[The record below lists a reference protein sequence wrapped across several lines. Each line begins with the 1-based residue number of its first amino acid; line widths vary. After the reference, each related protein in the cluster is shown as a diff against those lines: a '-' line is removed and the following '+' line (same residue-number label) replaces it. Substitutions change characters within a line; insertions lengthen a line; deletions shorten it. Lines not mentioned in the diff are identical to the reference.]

1 MCILYKQTTK
11 EFVHFDTKTKRS
23 DLITDIRL
31 ASELTNAEAKELLKK
46 CTKKLKGFQITQIE
60 SFQAKEPAA
69 PAIVIP
75 AQPAETTTA
84 TAESVQQVPE
94 TPTAA
99 QQQAAVQSV
108 QPAAT
113 QPAAVQPTQPV
124 HPMIQPITKT
134 PRRCFT
140 SKERSEIYIRD
151 KGRCGICGEFIP
163 LNEFTI
169 DHIVP
174 ISKGG
179 TYDYD
184 NLQCCC
190 FKCNQL
196 KSNEMPDDFYGKMFI
211 ALINHAKQQNNKKVK
226 IPHTQGDV
234 ACNTYRNRY
243 LKPTQPS
250 RLGLPLAL
258 WFVRIQARC
267 HLCSHNSTWKSF
279 RVAAA
284 SGHLTGTAY
293 GQAVKP

>member
-1 MCILYKQTTK
+1 MCILYKKATK
-11 EFVHFDTKTKRS
+11 EFVNFDTKTKRS

-46 CTKKLKGFQITQIE
+46 CTKKLKGFQIAQKE
-60 SFQAKEPAA
+60 SFQPKEPAA
-69 PAIVIP
+69 PAIVIQ
-75 AQPAETTTA
+75 AQPAATTA
-84 TAESVQQVPE
+84 VEPVQPAPE
-94 TPTAA
+94 TPPAV
-99 QQQAAVQSV
+99 QQAIT
-108 QPAAT
+108 QPTAT
-113 QPAAVQPTQPV
+113 QPAAVQPAQPAHPKIQPV
-124 HPMIQPITKT
+124 TKT

-151 KGRCGICGEFIP
+151 KGKCGICGKFIP

-211 ALINHAKQQNNKKVK
+211 ALLNHAKQQDNKKMK
-226 IPHTQGDV
+226 KF
-234 ACNTYRNRY
+234 
-243 LKPTQPS
+243 LKKAEKAF
-250 RLGLPLAL
+250 LE
-258 WFVRIQARC
+258 
-267 HLCSHNSTWKSF
+267 KSKKK
-279 RVAAA
+279 
-284 SGHLTGTAY
+284 S
-293 GQAVKP
+293 KKS

>member
-1 MCILYKQTTK
+1 MCILYKKATK

-75 AQPAETTTA
+75 AQPAET
-84 TAESVQQVPE
+84 
-94 TPTAA
+94 
-99 QQQAAVQSV
+99 
-108 QPAAT
+108 

-151 KGRCGICGEFIP
+151 KGRCGICGKFIP

-169 DHIVP
+169 DHIIP

-196 KSNEMPDDFYGKMFI
+196 KSNETPDDFYEKMFI
-211 ALINHAKQQNNKKVK
+211 ALINHAKQQNNKKMK
-226 IPHTQGDV
+226 KF
-234 ACNTYRNRY
+234 
-243 LKPTQPS
+243 LKKAEKAFFEKPKK
-250 RLGLPLAL
+250 
-258 WFVRIQARC
+258 
-267 HLCSHNSTWKSF
+267 KSKK
-279 RVAAA
+279 
-284 SGHLTGTAY
+284 S
-293 GQAVKP
+293 

>member
-11 EFVHFDTKTKRS
+11 EFVRFDTVTKRS

-46 CTKKLKGFQITQIE
+46 CTKKLKGFQIAQKE
-60 SFQAKEPAA
+60 SFQPKEPAV
-69 PAIVIP
+69 PAIVIQM
-75 AQPAETTTA
+75 QPVETTTA
-84 TAESVQQVPE
+84 AAESLQQAPE
-94 TPTAA
+94 TPS
-99 QQQAAVQSV
+99 SV
-108 QPAAT
+108 QPATAQSAAT
-113 QPAAVQPTQPV
+113 QPAAVQPAQPV
-124 HPMIQPITKT
+124 HPKIQPITKT

-151 KGRCGICGEFIP
+151 KGRCGICGKFIP

-211 ALINHAKQQNNKKVK
+211 ALINHAKQQNNKKMK
-226 IPHTQGDV
+226 KF
-234 ACNTYRNRY
+234 
-243 LKPTQPS
+243 LKKAEKAFFEKPKK
-250 RLGLPLAL
+250 
-258 WFVRIQARC
+258 
-267 HLCSHNSTWKSF
+267 KSKK
-279 RVAAA
+279 
-284 SGHLTGTAY
+284 S
-293 GQAVKP
+293 

>member
-1 MCILYKQTTK
+1 MCILYKKATK

-75 AQPAETTTA
+75 AQPAETTT
-84 TAESVQQVPE
+84 TAAEPAQQAQKTPPVVQQAITQP
-94 TPTAA
+94 
-99 QQQAAVQSV
+99 V
-108 QPAAT
+108 QPAVIQPVTVQPTAI
-113 QPAAVQPTQPV
+113 QPATVQPTQPV
-124 HPMIQPITKT
+124 HLKIQPVTKT

-151 KGRCGICGEFIP
+151 KGKCGICGKFIP

-211 ALINHAKQQNNKKVK
+211 ALLNHAKQQDNKKMK
-226 IPHTQGDV
+226 KF
-234 ACNTYRNRY
+234 
-243 LKPTQPS
+243 LKK
-250 RLGLPLAL
+250 AEKA
-258 WFVRIQARC
+258 FFE
-267 HLCSHNSTWKSF
+267 KSKKK
-279 RVAAA
+279 
-284 SGHLTGTAY
+284 SKKY
-293 GQAVKP
+293 

>member
-113 QPAAVQPTQPV
+113 QPAAVQPTQPSASNDSADYKNAQA
-124 HPMIQPITKT
+124 MLYKQRTK
-134 PRRCFT
+134 RNL
-140 SKERSEIYIRD
+140 Y
-151 KGRCGICGEFIP
+151 KG
-163 LNEFTI
+163 
-169 DHIVP
+169 
-174 ISKGG
+174 
-179 TYDYD
+179 
-184 NLQCCC
+184 
-190 FKCNQL
+190 
-196 KSNEMPDDFYGKMFI
+196 
-211 ALINHAKQQNNKKVK
+211 
-226 IPHTQGDV
+226 
-234 ACNTYRNRY
+234 
-243 LKPTQPS
+243 
-250 RLGLPLAL
+250 
-258 WFVRIQARC
+258 
-267 HLCSHNSTWKSF
+267 
-279 RVAAA
+279 
-284 SGHLTGTAY
+284 
-293 GQAVKP
+293 

>member
-11 EFVHFDTKTKRS
+11 EFVHFDTATKRS
-23 DLITDIRL
+23 DLITDIKL

-46 CTKKLKGFQITQIE
+46 CTKKLKGFQITQRE
-60 SFQAKEPAA
+60 SFQPKEPAS
-69 PAIVIP
+69 PAIVIS
-75 AQPAETTTA
+75 AQPADTTTTA
-84 TAESVQQVPE
+84 VAEPVQQAPE
-94 TPTAA
+94 TPPTA
-99 QQQAAVQSV
+99 QQATAQSTPPTQT
-108 QPAAT
+108 QPAAI
-113 QPAAVQPTQPV
+113 QPAAVQPV
-124 HPMIQPITKT
+124 HPKIQPITKT

-151 KGRCGICGEFIP
+151 KGKCGICGKFIP

-211 ALINHAKQQNNKKVK
+211 ALLNHAKQQDNKKMK
-226 IPHTQGDV
+226 KF
-234 ACNTYRNRY
+234 
-243 LKPTQPS
+243 LKK
-250 RLGLPLAL
+250 AEKA
-258 WFVRIQARC
+258 FFE
-267 HLCSHNSTWKSF
+267 KSKKK
-279 RVAAA
+279 
-284 SGHLTGTAY
+284 S
-293 GQAVKP
+293 KKS

>member
-1 MCILYKQTTK
+1 MCILYKKATK

-75 AQPAETTTA
+75 AQPAETTT
-84 TAESVQQVPE
+84 
-94 TPTAA
+94 TAA
-99 QQQAAVQSV
+99 QQQAAVQS
-108 QPAAT
+108 AK
-113 QPAAVQPTQPV
+113 PTYPV

-169 DHIVP
+169 DHIIP

-196 KSNEMPDDFYGKMFI
+196 KSNETPDDFYGKMFI
-211 ALINHAKQQNNKKVK
+211 ALINHAKQQNNKKMK
-226 IPHTQGDV
+226 KF
-234 ACNTYRNRY
+234 
-243 LKPTQPS
+243 LKKTEKAFFEKPKK
-250 RLGLPLAL
+250 
-258 WFVRIQARC
+258 
-267 HLCSHNSTWKSF
+267 KSKK
-279 RVAAA
+279 
-284 SGHLTGTAY
+284 S
-293 GQAVKP
+293 

>member
-1 MCILYKQTTK
+1 MCILYKKATK

-46 CTKKLKGFQITQIE
+46 CTKKLKGFQITQRE
-60 SFQAKEPAA
+60 SFQPKEPAA
-69 PAIVIP
+69 PAIVIA
-75 AQPAETTTA
+75 AQQA
-84 TAESVQQVPE
+84 PE
-94 TPTAA
+94 TPPAV
-99 QQQAAVQSV
+99 QQAITQPVQPAVIQPV
-108 QPAAT
+108 TVQPTATQPAAT
-113 QPAAVQPTQPV
+113 QSAAVQPAQPV
-124 HPMIQPITKT
+124 HPKIQPVTKT

-151 KGRCGICGEFIP
+151 KGKCGICGKFIP

-211 ALINHAKQQNNKKVK
+211 ALLNHAKQQNNKKMK
-226 IPHTQGDV
+226 KF
-234 ACNTYRNRY
+234 
-243 LKPTQPS
+243 LKK
-250 RLGLPLAL
+250 AEKA
-258 WFVRIQARC
+258 FFE
-267 HLCSHNSTWKSF
+267 KSEKK
-279 RVAAA
+279 AKK
-284 SGHLTGTAY
+284 S
-293 GQAVKP
+293 KKS

>member
-11 EFVHFDTKTKRS
+11 EFVRFDTVTKRS

-46 CTKKLKGFQITQIE
+46 CTKKLKGFQIAQKE
-60 SFQAKEPAA
+60 SFQPKEPAA

-75 AQPAETTTA
+75 AQPAETTTTA
-84 TAESVQQVPE
+84 AESAQQAPE

-108 QPAAT
+108 QPTAT
-113 QPAAVQPTQPV
+113 QPAAVQPVHPKIQPV
-124 HPMIQPITKT
+124 TKT

-151 KGRCGICGEFIP
+151 KGKCGICGKFIP

-211 ALINHAKQQNNKKVK
+211 ALINHAKQKNNKKMK
-226 IPHTQGDV
+226 KF
-234 ACNTYRNRY
+234 
-243 LKPTQPS
+243 LKKAEKAFFKKPKK
-250 RLGLPLAL
+250 
-258 WFVRIQARC
+258 
-267 HLCSHNSTWKSF
+267 KSKK
-279 RVAAA
+279 
-284 SGHLTGTAY
+284 S
-293 GQAVKP
+293 

>member
-1 MCILYKQTTK
+1 MAIFFTHFAIRHIKDVNIEERSRKMCILYKQTTK

-75 AQPAETTTA
+75 AQPVETTTA
-84 TAESVQQVPE
+84 AAESVQQAPE

-99 QQQAAVQSV
+99 QQQAAVQSAKPTY
-108 QPAAT
+108 PAY
-113 QPAAVQPTQPV
+113 
-124 HPMIQPITKT
+124 PMIQPITKT

-174 ISKGG
+174 ISK
-179 TYDYD
+179 
-184 NLQCCC
+184 
-190 FKCNQL
+190 
-196 KSNEMPDDFYGKMFI
+196 
-211 ALINHAKQQNNKKVK
+211 
-226 IPHTQGDV
+226 
-234 ACNTYRNRY
+234 
-243 LKPTQPS
+243 
-250 RLGLPLAL
+250 
-258 WFVRIQARC
+258 
-267 HLCSHNSTWKSF
+267 
-279 RVAAA
+279 
-284 SGHLTGTAY
+284 
-293 GQAVKP
+293 

>member
-1 MCILYKQTTK
+1 MAIFFTHFAIRHIKDVNIEERSRKMCILYKQTTK

-75 AQPAETTTA
+75 AQPVETTTA
-84 TAESVQQVPE
+84 AAESVQQAPE

-99 QQQAAVQSV
+99 QQQAAVQSAKPTY
-108 QPAAT
+108 PAY
-113 QPAAVQPTQPV
+113 
-124 HPMIQPITKT
+124 PMIQPITKT

-211 ALINHAKQQNNKKVK
+211 ALINHAKQQNNKK
-226 IPHTQGDV
+226 
-234 ACNTYRNRY
+234 
-243 LKPTQPS
+243 
-250 RLGLPLAL
+250 
-258 WFVRIQARC
+258 
-267 HLCSHNSTWKSF
+267 
-279 RVAAA
+279 
-284 SGHLTGTAY
+284 
-293 GQAVKP
+293 

>member
-1 MCILYKQTTK
+1 MCILYKKATK

-75 AQPAETTTA
+75 AQPA
-84 TAESVQQVPE
+84 
-94 TPTAA
+94 
-99 QQQAAVQSV
+99 
-108 QPAAT
+108 AT

-169 DHIVP
+169 DHIIP

-196 KSNEMPDDFYGKMFI
+196 KSNETPDDFYEKMFI
-211 ALINHAKQQNNKKVK
+211 ALINHAKQQNNKKMK
-226 IPHTQGDV
+226 KF
-234 ACNTYRNRY
+234 
-243 LKPTQPS
+243 LKKAEKAFFEKPKK
-250 RLGLPLAL
+250 
-258 WFVRIQARC
+258 
-267 HLCSHNSTWKSF
+267 KSKK
-279 RVAAA
+279 
-284 SGHLTGTAY
+284 S
-293 GQAVKP
+293 

>member
-1 MCILYKQTTK
+1 MCILYKKATK

-75 AQPAETTTA
+75 AQPAA
-84 TAESVQQVPE
+84 T
-94 TPTAA
+94 
-99 QQQAAVQSV
+99 
-108 QPAAT
+108 
-113 QPAAVQPTQPV
+113 QPTQPV

-169 DHIVP
+169 DHIIP
-174 ISKGG
+174 ISKRG

-196 KSNEMPDDFYGKMFI
+196 KSNETPDDFYEKMFI
-211 ALINHAKQQNNKKVK
+211 ALINHAKQQNNKKMK
-226 IPHTQGDV
+226 KF
-234 ACNTYRNRY
+234 
-243 LKPTQPS
+243 LKKAEKAFFEKPKK
-250 RLGLPLAL
+250 
-258 WFVRIQARC
+258 
-267 HLCSHNSTWKSF
+267 KSKK
-279 RVAAA
+279 
-284 SGHLTGTAY
+284 S
-293 GQAVKP
+293 

>member
-11 EFVHFDTKTKRS
+11 EFVRFDTVTKRS
-23 DLITDIRL
+23 DLTTDIKL

-46 CTKKLKGFQITQIE
+46 CTKKLKGFQITQKK
-60 SFQAKEPAA
+60 SFQPKEPAV
-69 PAIVIP
+69 PAIVIS
-75 AQPAETTTA
+75 AQPAEATTTA
-84 TAESVQQVPE
+84 AESVQQAPE

-99 QQQAAVQSV
+99 QPAAVQSV
-108 QPAAT
+108 QP
-113 QPAAVQPTQPV
+113 TQPV
-124 HPMIQPITKT
+124 YPMIQPITKT

-140 SKERSEIYIRD
+140 NKERSEIYIRD

-211 ALINHAKQQNNKKVK
+211 ALINHAKQQNNKKMK
-226 IPHTQGDV
+226 KF
-234 ACNTYRNRY
+234 
-243 LKPTQPS
+243 LKKAEKAFFKKPKK
-250 RLGLPLAL
+250 
-258 WFVRIQARC
+258 
-267 HLCSHNSTWKSF
+267 KSKK
-279 RVAAA
+279 
-284 SGHLTGTAY
+284 S
-293 GQAVKP
+293 

>member
-1 MCILYKQTTK
+1 MCILYKKATK

-75 AQPAETTTA
+75 AQPAETTT
-84 TAESVQQVPE
+84 TAAEPAQQVPE
-94 TPTAA
+94 TPTA
-99 QQQAAVQSV
+99 V
-108 QPAAT
+108 QPTAT
-113 QPAAVQPTQPV
+113 QPAAVHPAQPV
-124 HPMIQPITKT
+124 NPKIQPITKT

-151 KGRCGICGEFIP
+151 KGRCGICGKFIP

-179 TYDYD
+179 TYNYD

-211 ALINHAKQQNNKKVK
+211 ALLNHAKQKDNKKMK
-226 IPHTQGDV
+226 KF
-234 ACNTYRNRY
+234 
-243 LKPTQPS
+243 LKKAEKAFLEKPEK
-250 RLGLPLAL
+250 
-258 WFVRIQARC
+258 
-267 HLCSHNSTWKSF
+267 KSKK
-279 RVAAA
+279 
-284 SGHLTGTAY
+284 S
-293 GQAVKP
+293 KKS

>member
-1 MCILYKQTTK
+1 MAIFFTHFAIRHIKDVNIEERSRKMCILYKQTTK

-60 SFQAKEPAA
+60 SFQAKE
-69 PAIVIP
+69 
-75 AQPAETTTA
+75 
-84 TAESVQQVPE
+84 
-94 TPTAA
+94 
-99 QQQAAVQSV
+99 
-108 QPAAT
+108 
-113 QPAAVQPTQPV
+113 PAAVQPTQPV

-211 ALINHAKQQNNKKVK
+211 ALINHAKQQNNKKMK
-226 IPHTQGDV
+226 KF
-234 ACNTYRNRY
+234 
-243 LKPTQPS
+243 LKKAEKAFFEKPKK
-250 RLGLPLAL
+250 
-258 WFVRIQARC
+258 
-267 HLCSHNSTWKSF
+267 KSKK
-279 RVAAA
+279 
-284 SGHLTGTAY
+284 S
-293 GQAVKP
+293 

>member
-1 MCILYKQTTK
+1 MCILYKKETK

-75 AQPAETTTA
+75 AQPA
-84 TAESVQQVPE
+84 
-94 TPTAA
+94 
-99 QQQAAVQSV
+99 
-108 QPAAT
+108 AT

-169 DHIVP
+169 DHIIP

-196 KSNEMPDDFYGKMFI
+196 KSNETPDDFYEKMFI
-211 ALINHAKQQNNKKVK
+211 ALINHAKQQNNKKMK
-226 IPHTQGDV
+226 KF
-234 ACNTYRNRY
+234 
-243 LKPTQPS
+243 LKKAEKAFFEKPKK
-250 RLGLPLAL
+250 
-258 WFVRIQARC
+258 
-267 HLCSHNSTWKSF
+267 KSKK
-279 RVAAA
+279 
-284 SGHLTGTAY
+284 S
-293 GQAVKP
+293 

>member
-1 MCILYKQTTK
+1 MAIFFTHFAIRHIKDVNIEERSRKMCILYKQTMK

-75 AQPAETTTA
+75 AQPVETTTA
-84 TAESVQQVPE
+84 AAESVQQ
-94 TPTAA
+94 
-99 QQQAAVQSV
+99 AV
-108 QPAAT
+108 T
-113 QPAAVQPTQPV
+113 QPAVAQSAQPAY
-124 HPMIQPITKT
+124 PMIQPITKT

-169 DHIVP
+169 DHIIP

-196 KSNEMPDDFYGKMFI
+196 KSNETPDDFYGKMFI
-211 ALINHAKQQNNKKVK
+211 ALINHAKQQNNKKMK
-226 IPHTQGDV
+226 KF
-234 ACNTYRNRY
+234 
-243 LKPTQPS
+243 LKKAEKAFFEKPKK
-250 RLGLPLAL
+250 
-258 WFVRIQARC
+258 
-267 HLCSHNSTWKSF
+267 KSKK
-279 RVAAA
+279 
-284 SGHLTGTAY
+284 S
-293 GQAVKP
+293 

>member
-1 MCILYKQTTK
+1 MCILYKKATK

-60 SFQAKEPAA
+60 SFQIKEPAA

-94 TPTAA
+94 TPTAT

-169 DHIVP
+169 DHIIP

-196 KSNEMPDDFYGKMFI
+196 KSNETPDDFYEKMFI
-211 ALINHAKQQNNKKVK
+211 ALINHAKQQNNKKMK
-226 IPHTQGDV
+226 KF
-234 ACNTYRNRY
+234 
-243 LKPTQPS
+243 LKS
-250 RLGLPLAL
+250 R
-258 WFVRIQARC
+258 
-267 HLCSHNSTWKSF
+267 KSLF
-279 RVAAA
+279 
-284 SGHLTGTAY
+284 
-293 GQAVKP
+293 

>member
-11 EFVHFDTKTKRS
+11 EFVHFDTKTRRS
-23 DLITDIRL
+23 DLITDIKL

-46 CTKKLKGFQITQIE
+46 CTKKLKGFQITQRE
-60 SFQAKEPAA
+60 SFQPKEPAA

-75 AQPAETTTA
+75 AQPAATTA
-84 TAESVQQVPE
+84 AAEPAQQAPE
-94 TPTAA
+94 TPPVV
-99 QQQAAVQSV
+99 QQAITQPV
-108 QPAAT
+108 QPAAIQPVTVQSTAT
-113 QPAAVQPTQPV
+113 QPAAVQPV
-124 HPMIQPITKT
+124 HPNIQPITKT

-151 KGRCGICGEFIP
+151 KGKCGICGKFIP

-211 ALINHAKQQNNKKVK
+211 ALLNHAKQQNNKKMK
-226 IPHTQGDV
+226 KF
-234 ACNTYRNRY
+234 
-243 LKPTQPS
+243 LKKAEKAFFEES
-250 RLGLPLAL
+250 EKKAK
-258 WFVRIQARC
+258 
-267 HLCSHNSTWKSF
+267 KSKK
-279 RVAAA
+279 
-284 SGHLTGTAY
+284 S
-293 GQAVKP
+293 

>member
-1 MCILYKQTTK
+1 MCILYKKATK

-60 SFQAKEPAA
+60 SFQIKEPAA

-84 TAESVQQVPE
+84 PAES
-94 TPTAA
+94 
-99 QQQAAVQSV
+99 
-108 QPAAT
+108 
-113 QPAAVQPTQPV
+113 AAVQPTQPV

-169 DHIVP
+169 DHIIP

-196 KSNEMPDDFYGKMFI
+196 KSNETPDDFYEKMFI
-211 ALINHAKQQNNKKVK
+211 ALINHAKQQNNKKMK
-226 IPHTQGDV
+226 KF
-234 ACNTYRNRY
+234 
-243 LKPTQPS
+243 LKKAEKAFFEKPKK
-250 RLGLPLAL
+250 
-258 WFVRIQARC
+258 
-267 HLCSHNSTWKSF
+267 KSKK
-279 RVAAA
+279 
-284 SGHLTGTAY
+284 S
-293 GQAVKP
+293 

>member
-1 MCILYKQTTK
+1 MCILYKKATK

-46 CTKKLKGFQITQIE
+46 CTKKLKGFQIAQKE
-60 SFQAKEPAA
+60 SFQTKEPAV
-69 PAIVIP
+69 PAIVIQM
-75 AQPAETTTA
+75 QPAAATA
-84 TAESVQQVPE
+84 AESVQQAPE
-94 TPTAA
+94 TPSA
-99 QQQAAVQSV
+99 V
-108 QPAAT
+108 QPATAQPAVTQPTTVQPTAT

-169 DHIVP
+169 DHIIP

-211 ALINHAKQQNNKKVK
+211 ALINHAKQKNNKKMK
-226 IPHTQGDV
+226 KF
-234 ACNTYRNRY
+234 
-243 LKPTQPS
+243 LKKAEKAFFEKPKK
-250 RLGLPLAL
+250 
-258 WFVRIQARC
+258 
-267 HLCSHNSTWKSF
+267 KSKK
-279 RVAAA
+279 
-284 SGHLTGTAY
+284 S
-293 GQAVKP
+293 

>member
-1 MCILYKQTTK
+1 MCILYKKTTK
-11 EFVHFDTKTKRS
+11 EFVRFDTVTKRS
-23 DLITDIRL
+23 DLTTDIKL

-46 CTKKLKGFQITQIE
+46 CTKKLKGFQITQKK
-60 SFQAKEPAA
+60 SFKPKEPAV
-69 PAIVIP
+69 PAIVIS
-75 AQPAETTTA
+75 AQPAETTATA
-84 TAESVQQVPE
+84 AESVQQAPE

-99 QQQAAVQSV
+99 QPAAVQS
-108 QPAAT
+108 
-113 QPAAVQPTQPV
+113 VQPTQPV

-211 ALINHAKQQNNKKVK
+211 ALINHAKQQNNKKMK
-226 IPHTQGDV
+226 KF
-234 ACNTYRNRY
+234 
-243 LKPTQPS
+243 LKKAEKAFFKKPKK
-250 RLGLPLAL
+250 
-258 WFVRIQARC
+258 
-267 HLCSHNSTWKSF
+267 KSKK
-279 RVAAA
+279 
-284 SGHLTGTAY
+284 S
-293 GQAVKP
+293 